1 MTTSKATPF
10 GWIDQVSKGIRH
22 LMNIKI
28 IGLTVV
34 TQLVLTIKT
43 GFSEVPKGFKRM
55 VQIVYRP
62 LNNIIYSLI
71 LPPSLGV

>member
-1 MTTSKATPF
+1 
-10 GWIDQVSKGIRH
+10 
-22 LMNIKI
+22 MNIKI
-28 IGLTVV
+28 IGLKVW
-34 TQLVLTIKT
+34 TQLVLTIQT